1 MVRDNGVG
9 SCLDAATGELKWRE
23 RIFRGNVKASPVA
36 ADGKIYFTAMS
47 GETIVLT
54 AGDEFKIAGKGK
66 VAGQVIATPALADG
80 TIYIRGKDRLW
91 AIRKAAR

>member
-1 MVRDNGVG
+1 
-9 SCLDAATGELKWRE
+9 
-23 RIFRGNVKASPVA
+23 
-36 ADGKIYFTAMS
+36 MS

-66 VAGQVIATPALADG
+66 VPGQIIATPALADG

-91 AIRKAAR
+91 AFRKAAR